1 MYRAGDVSR
10 IVTCLTAAAAALAL
24 AAVLGAAS
32 AGGRD
37 EELFIR
43 PEDQRI
49 VGFASVD
56 LGRSAFVSGGTKQAV
71 TGSLDRTGFV
81 AIESGGFGLTRERL
95 PGSPEVAVTRLK
107 TEAALLA
114 GFQSVVPSLYLAGFI
129 GPELEHEQL
138 TIGGTIFR
146 FSKPRYGV
154 QGQAELWSNPT
165 ADTLVTGTVVAGS
178 ARLSLWA
185 RASAGIRVAGRFFV
199 GPEVTAYSTETY
211 RETRIGAHLTGFA
224 IGIVQ
229 GRVSA
234 GWMMTDDGRRGTPYL
249 GLTGW
254 IRM

>member
-1 MYRAGDVSR
+1 MSR
-10 IVTCLTAAAAALAL
+10 IVTCLLAALAV
-24 AAVLGAAS
+24 AALPGPS
-32 AGGRD
+32 FAGGRD

-56 LGRSAFVSGGTKQAV
+56 LGRSVFVSGGTKQAI

-95 PGSPEVAVTRLK
+95 SGSPDVAVTRLK
-107 TEAALLA
+107 TEAAVLF
-114 GFQSVVPSLYLAGFI
+114 GFQSVVPGLYLAGFV

-138 TIGGTIFR
+138 TIGVTPYR

-165 ADTLVTGTVVAGS
+165 ADTLLTGTVVAGS

-185 RASAGIRVAGRFFV
+185 RASAGIRVAGKFFV

-211 RETRIGAHLTGFA
+211 RETRFGAHVTGFS

-234 GWMMTDDGRRGTPYL
+234 GWMMTDDGRRGTPYF